1 MAPKSNCASTPCRL
15 LRYWNA
21 GAVNPCAISG
31 RAAPS
36 RSSMSSVGGWKVEA
50 RDSSL
55 RSGPASNT
63 VTGTPPRTR
72 LAAATRPTG
81 PAPAINTR
89 SSIGM
94 MLGARSSPG
103 QAFAGKRHRALELV
117 LTRHELAAQ
126 ELADGRFRYRLDEDV
141 APRPLEIG
149 EPRGAAELIEL
160 LGLDHAAALDEGGND
175 LAPALVRDPDHGHLG
190 DRGMQRQA
198 AFDLDRRDVLA
209 AADDHVVDAAGDEE
223 IAVDVEISGVAGEI
237 PAAAQCLGV
246 RVRAPPI
253 ALEGLVALKQSN
265 DLALFPGGGDL
276 VRRGGAEPHH
286 AHHLVDARATGRA
299 RLRRRILV
307 DGEGVDF
314 GRAVVIDEQL
324 RLEGGAEALE
334 QAVRHR
340 RPREAELAHRAHIRR
355 REPLVVQ
362 QVMIERRHEVEV
374 GDALGRDQFERAR
387 NVETRQADEGA
398 ADQRHGQQ

>member
-1 MAPKSNCASTPCRL
+1 MAPKSNCASTPCCFV
-15 LRYWNA
+15 RYWKC

-31 RAAPS
+31 SAASS
-36 RSSMSSVGGWKVEA
+36 RSSISSVGGWKVEA

-72 LAAATRPTG
+72 LAAAARPTG

-103 QAFAGKRHRALELV
+103 QAFAGKRRRAFELV

-160 LGLDHAAALDEGGND
+160 LGLDHATPLDEGGND
-175 LAPALVRDPDHGHLG
+175 LAPALVRNPDHGHLG
-190 DRGMQRQA
+190 DCGMQRQA
-198 AFDLDRRDVLA
+198 ALDLDRRDILP

-223 IAVDVEISGVAGEI
+223 IAITVDVAGIAGEI

-246 RVRAPPI
+246 RVRPPPI
-253 ALEGLVALKQSN
+253 TLEGFVALEQRD
-265 DLALFPGGGDL
+265 DLALFAGGGDV
-276 VRRGGAEPHH
+276 VR
-286 AHHLVDARATGRA
+286 
-299 RLRRRILV
+299 
-307 DGEGVDF
+307 
-314 GRAVVIDEQL
+314 
-324 RLEGGAEALE
+324 
-334 QAVRHR
+334 
-340 RPREAELAHRAHIRR
+340 
-355 REPLVVQ
+355 
-362 QVMIERRHEVEV
+362 
-374 GDALGRDQFERAR
+374 
-387 NVETRQADEGA
+387 
-398 ADQRHGQQ
+398 

>member
-63 VTGTPPRTR
+63 VTGTPPRMR

-89 SSIGM
+89 SSIDM
-94 MLGARSSPG
+94 MLRAGSRPG
-103 QAFAGKRHRALELV
+103 QAFAGKRNRALQLV
-117 LTRHELAAQ
+117 FACHELAAQ

-160 LGLDHAAALDEGGND
+160 LGLDHATTFDERGND
-175 LAPALVRDPDHGHLG
+175 LAPALVRNPDHGHVG
-190 DRGMQRQA
+190 DCGMQRQA
-198 AFDLDRRDVLA
+198 ALDLDRRDILP

-223 IAVDVEISGVAGEI
+223 IAIAVDVAGIAGEI

-246 RVRAPPI
+246 RVRPPPI
-253 ALEGLVALKQSN
+253 TLERFVALEQRD
-265 DLALFPGGGDL
+265 DLALFASGGGF
-276 VRRGGAEPHH
+276 VRRRRAEPHH
-286 AHHLVDARATGRA
+286 ADHLIDARAAG
-299 RLRRRILV
+299 
-307 DGEGVDF
+307 
-314 GRAVVIDEQL
+314 
-324 RLEGGAEALE
+324 
-334 QAVRHR
+334 
-340 RPREAELAHRAHIRR
+340 
-355 REPLVVQ
+355 
-362 QVMIERRHEVEV
+362 
-374 GDALGRDQFERAR
+374 
-387 NVETRQADEGA
+387 
-398 ADQRHGQQ
+398 

>member
-1 MAPKSNCASTPCRL
+1 MAPKSNCASTPRRR

-63 VTGTPPRTR
+63 VTGTPPRMR

-94 MLGARSSPG
+94 MLGARSSAG

-126 ELADGRFRYRLDEDV
+126 ELADGRFRYRRDEDV

-149 EPRGAAELIEL
+149 EPRGVAELIEL
-160 LGLDHAAALDEGGND
+160 LGLDHAATLDEGGND

-190 DRGMQRQA
+190 DCGMQRQA

-223 IAVDVEISGVAGEI
+223 IAITVEIAGIAGEI
-237 PAAAQCLGV
+237 PALSQGLGV
-246 RVRAPPI
+246 RVRPPPI
-253 ALEGLVALKQSN
+253 AFERFIALKQR
-265 DLALFPGGGDL
+265 DDFALFAG
-276 VRRGGAEPHH
+276 
-286 AHHLVDARATGRA
+286 
-299 RLRRRILV
+299 
-307 DGEGVDF
+307 
-314 GRAVVIDEQL
+314 
-324 RLEGGAEALE
+324 
-334 QAVRHR
+334 
-340 RPREAELAHRAHIRR
+340 
-355 REPLVVQ
+355 
-362 QVMIERRHEVEV
+362 
-374 GDALGRDQFERAR
+374 GRDVVR
-387 NVETRQADEGA
+387 
-398 ADQRHGQQ
+398 